1 MDEFLL
7 NKNVSG
13 DVRVEVLLQE
23 ETLQLTQKAIAKLFN
38 KDRSVITKHI
48 KNVFESGEQQDCR

>member
-7 NKNVSG
+7 YKNESG
-13 DVRVEVLLQE
+13 EVRVEVLLQE

-48 KNVFESGEQQDCR
+48 KNVFESGE